1 MRCARNTVRSAE
13 IDKLLR
19 AETQITSREQG
30 EDTMNE
36 KGNESKRGRAKKKKK
51 RTTAN

>member
-1 MRCARNTVRSAE
+1 MRCAHNNIRSAE

-36 KGNESKRGRAKKKKK
+36 KGNESKRGRDKKK
-51 RTTAN
+51 RTTVN